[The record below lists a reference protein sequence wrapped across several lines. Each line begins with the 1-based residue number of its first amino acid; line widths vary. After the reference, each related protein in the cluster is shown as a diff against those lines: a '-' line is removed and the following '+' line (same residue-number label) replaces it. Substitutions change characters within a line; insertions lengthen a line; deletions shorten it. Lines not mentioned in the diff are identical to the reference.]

1 MGSGGAGSGGRSR
14 FARHAGEAATCP
26 RAPAGHRAVVHGV
39 VRERERQM
47 TVWGAR
53 EHHRFEAAGK
63 PFVYLVPSAAIFEL
77 DEAADAVLQ
86 TLRERPR
93 TRDELVAGTEVP
105 GGDGGF
111 WRGRMWSTPRWPS
124 LRECR
129 RSPRSTRRWRRHRR

>member
-1 MGSGGAGSGGRSR
+1 
-14 FARHAGEAATCP
+14 
-26 RAPAGHRAVVHGV
+26 
-39 VRERERQM
+39 M

-93 TRDELVAGTEVP
+93 TRDELAATELARSRHAAD
-105 GGDGGF
+105 DGVWTPRSPS
-111 WRGRMWSTPRWPS
+111 WRG
-124 LRECR
+124 CR

>member
-93 TRDELVAGTEVP
+93 TREELTAAMTGSDTAGTETGTP
-105 GGDGGF
+105 RSPS
-111 WRGRMWSTPRWPS
+111 WRGCRRAPSSTPRWH
-124 LRECR
+124 
-129 RSPRSTRRWRRHRR
+129 RHSS